1 MRLTDHIIAVV
12 FIIAFTLTMAWP
24 RSTAFAADP
33 AFEVSPGERQLFLDD
48 VADSQSGLRR
58 MLHQP
63 VSFGPVLRPDRSRGE
78 RGVQAALQRAYRLMI
93 PSGE

>member
-1 MRLTDHIIAVV
+1 MSDRI
-12 FIIAFTLTMAWP
+12 
-24 RSTAFAADP
+24 DP
-33 AFEVSPGERQLFLDD
+33 LGQPQLFLDD
-48 VADSQSGLRR
+48 VAVQSQSGLRR

>member
-1 MRLTDHIIAVV
+1 MSDRI
-12 FIIAFTLTMAWP
+12 
-24 RSTAFAADP
+24 DP
-33 AFEVSPGERQLFLDD
+33 LGQPQLFLDD

-58 MLHQP
+58 RLHQP
-63 VSFGPVLRPDRSRGE
+63 VRSGPALRPDRSRGE

>member
-1 MRLTDHIIAVV
+1 MSDRI
-12 FIIAFTLTMAWP
+12 
-24 RSTAFAADP
+24 DP
-33 AFEVSPGERQLFLDD
+33 LGQPQLFLDD
-48 VADSQSGLRR
+48 VAVQSQSGLRR

-63 VSFGPVLRPDRSRGE
+63 VRSGPVLRPDRSRGE